1 MCMIIS
7 RWAKPKIAKKDIVVY
22 KIMGGKD
29 NMRYFSYYQSFVY
42 MKDKIYTTTI
52 ERETRPYKMTTGGL
66 KEKEDYNVDTYM
78 MEMNEKLRRKN
89 LVMYSK
95 GFHSYASLARL
106 SSELR
111 YNDFCI
117 VKCVIPA
124 GALYMKSK
132 SDLCIS
138 NQIIIKEDVSIDR
151 EGS

>member
-29 NMRYFSYYQSFVY
+29 NMRYVSYYQNFVY

-52 ERETRPYKMTTGGL
+52 ERETHPYKMTAGDL
-66 KEKEDYNVDTYM
+66 KEKEDYNVDIYM

-95 GFHSYASLARL
+95 GFHSYASLTRI
-106 SSELR
+106 SSEI
-111 YNDFCI
+111 DDDAAII

-132 SDLCIS
+132 SDLYIS

-151 EGS
+151 EES